1 MFSTLQSHFHKQ
13 TVASISLLC
22 CYFLGRYSG
31 ELNPFLSIVDAF
43 MVRTRP
49 ANTLSWII
57 FIWFLFHLWEARSM
71 LPQNNALCNKLLR
84 WCFLNRYNL
93 KLLKS
98 EVNCYLSYIPSN
110 YVQFVTPTIRFYKK
124 VFVTL
129 NFGAFYSVN
138 YSTKIC
144 RSIDGL

>member
-1 MFSTLQSHFHKQ
+1 MCGLFKDQLFSTLQSHFHKQ

-93 KLLKS
+93 KLLKFNS
-98 EVNCYLSYIPSN
+98 SFNSTAIC
-110 YVQFVTPTIRFYKK
+110 PTYRQIMYNLLLPLYDFTKK
-124 VFVTL
+124 F
-129 NFGAFYSVN
+129 S
-138 YSTKIC
+138 
-144 RSIDGL
+144 